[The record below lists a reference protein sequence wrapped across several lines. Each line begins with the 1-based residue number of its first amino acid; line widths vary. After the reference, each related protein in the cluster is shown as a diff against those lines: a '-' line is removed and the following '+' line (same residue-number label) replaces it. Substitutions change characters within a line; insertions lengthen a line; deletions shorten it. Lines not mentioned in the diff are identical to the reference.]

1 MMGPEPNVWTPSNTQ
16 DALPSLNF
24 QTVKALISY
33 TKYLVIQD
41 AKNAKQNNDDSSDV
55 EGFSFTSYR
64 HFSKH
69 TKA

>member
-33 TKYLVIQD
+33 TKYLVIQRRQECE
-41 AKNAKQNNDDSSDV
+41 AEQ
-55 EGFSFTSYR
+55 
-64 HFSKH
+64 
-69 TKA
+69 